1 MFTAEEIRIANATSR
16 SRGASAINKDGSI
29 RAIVPRYIA
38 EHIDKQ
44 STILDYGQ
52 ERKQFIHSGYKIGVL
67 IVQLTTLVTIVLM
80 EFIIKTRFLNN
91 IK

>member
-1 MFTAEEIRIANATSR
+1 MFTTEEVRIANATSR

-44 STILDYGQ
+44 SAILDYGAGK
-52 ERKQFIHSGYKIGVL
+52 EAIHTQWLQDRG
-67 IVQLTTLVTIVLM
+67 
-80 EFIIKTRFLNN
+80 F
-91 IK
+91 